1 MKKSPFNKQ
10 HHTTKESRIKKYQKA
25 NKCLAKILARLYDG
39 ETLSMK
45 ELAQE
50 CQVSK
55 RTMQRYVNE
64 RLAYFP
70 LKKDGDLFRLDW
82 IEEQRSGWSE
92 EEIAVLEMLDNLSK
106 NQGSSF
112 YEKAH
117 KILKK
122 INAFNPYYTRLDT
135 ENIDDLLPTL
145 MELEKA
151 IKEHNIIQFRYTMQN
166 SSFDV
171 TAKPFQIA
179 NFQGFWYLVAEDMKD
194 GVIKKYLL
202 RQIAQVKIGTG
213 KFTPPKN
220 LHEKISKALSIWFDP
235 DAKPFEV
242 RLFIDGKVAKYF
254 KYKPL
259 APSQV
264 ILGQDRDDS
273 IEISVK
279 ITHEMEII
287 PIIKQWLPHIKVL
300 EPKWLDEMIK
310 EDLQSYL
317 SEF

>member
-1 MKKSPFNKQ
+1 MKNHPFNKQ
-10 HHTTKESRIKKYQKA
+10 HHTTKESRIKKYK
-25 NKCLAKILARLYDG
+25 NVNECIAKILARLYDG
-39 ETLSMK
+39 KTLSMK
-45 ELAQE
+45 ELAKE

-55 RTMQRYVNE
+55 RTIQRYVNE

-70 LKKDGDLFRLDW
+70 IKKDGDLFSLDW
-82 IEEQRSGWSE
+82 VKEKKIDWSE

-106 NQGSSF
+106 NQGSAF

-122 INAFNPYYTRLDT
+122 INSFNPYYTRLDI
-135 ENIDDLLPTL
+135 EKIDDFLPIL
-145 MELEKA
+145 IEIEKA
-151 IKEHNIIQFRYTMQN
+151 IKEHNIIQFRYTIQE
-166 SSFDV
+166 SFFNV
-171 TAKPFQIA
+171 TVKPFQIA

-202 RQIAQVKIGTG
+202 RQIAQVKISDE

-235 DAKPFEV
+235 DIEPFEV

-259 APSQV
+259 APSQI
-264 ILGQDRDDS
+264 ILGEDQDGS
-273 IEISVK
+273 IEIALK

-287 PIIKQWLPHIKVL
+287 PIIKQWLPHIRVL

-310 EDLQSYL
+310 EDIKTYL
-317 SEF
+317 DEF